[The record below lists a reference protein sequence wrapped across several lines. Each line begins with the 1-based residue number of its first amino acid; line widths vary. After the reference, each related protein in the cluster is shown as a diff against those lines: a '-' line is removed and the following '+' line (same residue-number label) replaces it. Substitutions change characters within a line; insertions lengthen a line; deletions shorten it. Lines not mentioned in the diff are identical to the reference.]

1 MPFVKGKSGNP
12 GGRSKA
18 HDGPYNL
25 PALARTY
32 TAQALKRIGQIL
44 DDETAPPAVVLRAAE
59 VIFDRGWGKPAQ
71 TVAVEVTDNRTP
83 EQLTREELAAR
94 AADALERIRQ
104 GDPGGIS
111 RPN

>member
-1 MPFVKGKSGNP
+1 MAWKKGQSGNP
-12 GGRSKA
+12 KGPAIMK
-18 HDGPYNL
+18 DGAYNL

-44 DDETAPPAVVLRAAE
+44 DDDAAPPAVVLRAAE

-71 TVAVEVTDNRTP
+71 TVAVEVTDNRSP
-83 EQLTREELAAR
+83 EQLTRDELAAR

-104 GDPGGIS
+104 GDTGGVR

>member
-1 MPFVKGKSGNP
+1 MAFKKGTSGNP
-12 GGRSKA
+12 GGRVK
-18 HDGPYNL
+18 DNVGPYNL

-59 VIFDRGWGKPAQ
+59 IVFDRGWGKPAQ
-71 TVAVEVTDNRTP
+71 TVAVEVTDTRSP
-83 EQLTREELAAR
+83 EQLTRDELAER
-94 AADALERIRQ
+94 AAAILAGAGQ
-104 GDPGGIS
+104 GDPGGVS